1 MVKFEFQTNTKLVIF
16 DPPWETPSFLLL
28 QTLYAISFH
37 SNNTNLLYYIKED
50 YLEKESWEKSQ
61 I

>member
-1 MVKFEFQTNTKLVIF
+1 MVKFEFQTKTKSVVF

-28 QTLYAISFH
+28 RTLYAISFH

-50 YLEKESWEKSQ
+50 YLEKESWKKSQ